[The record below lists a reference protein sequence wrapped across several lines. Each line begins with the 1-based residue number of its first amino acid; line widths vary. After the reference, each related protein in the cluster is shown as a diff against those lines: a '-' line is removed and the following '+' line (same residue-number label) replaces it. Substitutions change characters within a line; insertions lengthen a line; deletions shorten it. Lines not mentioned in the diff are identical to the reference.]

1 MTLRLLE
8 GLADLRKK
16 TPLSI
21 LKRRNISQSS
31 IHAGF
36 KRFLPF
42 KNVTRSFT
50 RPPKNVT
57 RLATAAQRTVIRC
70 RSLVLCYVVWLVQ
83 NSQAQPS
90 KTDTEVYKTTPPM
103 PLLPTR
109 ERSSDKRRPKHGHK
123 KAPPNNVR
131 QGRTQKS
138 PGHAGA
144 LEGGRWKGQPI
155 QNPAIWPTRDGA
167 CGFAWGKLVSNHVR
181 A

>member
-1 MTLRLLE
+1 MRLRLLG

-57 RLATAAQRTVIRC
+57 RTATAAQRTVIRC

-83 NSQAQPS
+83 NSQAQGS
-90 KTDTEVYKTTPPM
+90 KTDTEVNTIAPPTS
-103 PLLPTR
+103 LLPTR
-109 ERSSDKRRPKHGHK
+109 ERSSEKNLTRAEKSDMLRAAYQSDPDAK
-123 KAPPNNVR
+123 KPR
-131 QGRTQKS
+131 LTMLEQGQT
-138 PGHAGA
+138 
-144 LEGGRWKGQPI
+144 
-155 QNPAIWPTRDGA
+155 
-167 CGFAWGKLVSNHVR
+167 
-181 A
+181 